1 MMAPWKPAGNGM
13 GEAVSESNLVE
24 VFHADNEVEALL
36 YQTML
41 EEAGINVMAR
51 RSGDAISTSVIYP
64 VPHLGI
70 DLLVSADESPEAT
83 RLVEE
88 FQQRAEA
95 GELAVP
101 EGMSSVVDVR
111 NAPGERRSTLTI
123 HDLIIR
129 GGLVLAAL
137 IVLAI
142 IIIYAFFLPH

>member
-1 MMAPWKPAGNGM
+1 M
-13 GEAVSESNLVE
+13 GEAVSDSNLVE

-41 EEAGINVMAR
+41 EEAGIHVVER

-70 DLLVSADESPEAT
+70 DLLVSNDDAPEAT

-88 FQQRAEA
+88 FRQRADA

-101 EGMSSVVDVR
+101 EGMSSIAEVQ
-111 NAPGERRSTLTI
+111 NTGERGRRSTPTI

-129 GGLVLAAL
+129 GGLVIAAL

-142 IIIYAFFLPH
+142 IFIYAFVLPH